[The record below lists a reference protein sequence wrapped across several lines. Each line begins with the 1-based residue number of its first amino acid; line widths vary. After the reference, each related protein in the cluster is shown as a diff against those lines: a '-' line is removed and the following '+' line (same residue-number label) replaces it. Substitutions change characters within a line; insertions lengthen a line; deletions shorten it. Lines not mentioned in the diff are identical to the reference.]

1 MYSENDRRKSRTVSG
16 VIGILAVIAALI
28 LALLLA
34 GCGNDSKGSSSGK
47 DKSDREE
54 ETVRF
59 KTPEEQYRYVEGAEL
74 GKMGAGL
81 AGAFDDALQ
90 SSSLTDQKVDTEIT
104 LELFEP
110 AEQMLESYTGMDFSW
125 LRTLG
130 LRAGVNL
137 TEDAAA
143 AELSLSL
150 NGRELIGADTLVD
163 LTRMAVYG
171 RVPRLSKDYFQTEL
185 DPWILYNSGYPMM
198 RQQQE
203 TLSALL
209 PDGKTVSK
217 LISRCAEAALEQV
230 DDVEEGSGKLTAG
243 DVSAKYTTLTWT
255 LTEDLLQDMVEAVC
269 DVLKEDKD
277 VEDIIGKIE
286 EMQQG
291 QSLYDEFLEQLDRLP
306 DRVRLDEDIE
316 ITVYVDKD
324 NAVRGRVIEVGD
336 TVFRY
341 AMPED
346 DGDFGFELAIED
358 ARDGDVFCLLTGEG
372 KERKN
377 AIEGTFTFEMDETE
391 LFTLSV
397 EDLDTEALGD
407 GELIGTFTFKPT
419 YDFYTKAGVY
429 SLTARTLEEFSLAL
443 ELGKNDMALTVYMD
457 DEPFASLTERVEHG
471 RAERLSDVSDA
482 EDVTSWARSL
492 MRSGALEDYMNYLK
506 GSDIPEELLRQLL
519 GAAF

>member
-16 VIGILAVIAALI
+16 ALRIVAAVAALI

-34 GCGNDSKGSSSGK
+34 GCGNDSNGSSSGK
-47 DKSDREE
+47 DRSDREE
-54 ETVRF
+54 SVRF
-59 KTPEEQYRYVEGAEL
+59 KTPEEQYRYVEGAVLE
-74 GKMGAGL
+74 KMGAGL

-90 SSSLTDQKVDTEIT
+90 SSSLTDQKVDAEMT

-110 AEQMLESYTGMDFSW
+110 AEQMLETYTGMDFSW

-130 LRAGVNL
+130 LKAGVNL
-137 TEDAAA
+137 TEDGAA

-150 NGRELIGADTLVD
+150 NGRELIGADALVD
-163 LTRMAVYG
+163 IAQMTVYG

-185 DPWILYNSGYPMM
+185 DAWTLYNSGYPVM

-203 TLSALL
+203 TMSALL

-217 LISRCAEAALEQV
+217 LISRCVEAALEQV
-230 DDVEEGSGKLTAG
+230 DDVEEGSETLTAG

-255 LTEDLLQDMVEAVC
+255 LTEDLLQDMAEAVC

-277 VEDIIGKIE
+277 VKDIIEKIE
-286 EMQQG
+286 EMQG
-291 QSLYDEFLEQLDRLP
+291 LSFYDEFIEELEDLP
-306 DRVRLDEDIE
+306 DRIRMDEDIE
-316 ITVYVDKD
+316 ITVYVDKN

-336 TVFRY
+336 IVFRY

-358 ARDGDVFCLLTGEG
+358 ARDGEIFCLLTGEG

-377 AIEGTFTFEMDETE
+377 TIEGTFTFEMDETE

-397 EDLDTEALGD
+397 EDFDTEALGD

-419 YDFYTKAGVY
+419 YDLYTRAGVY

-443 ELGKNDMALTVYMD
+443 ELGRNDMALTVYMG
-457 DEPFASLTERVEHG
+457 DEPFASLTERVERG
-471 RAERLSDVSDA
+471 RAERLPDISDA
-482 EDVTSWARSL
+482 KDVTSWARSL
-492 MRSGALEDYMNYLK
+492 MLSGALDEYVNYLK